1 MEKEQLVNGKW
12 YKAFKS
18 QDYYIKYSEDGS
30 DDTLANCSE
39 YIPQRVGWVHS
50 YTGGSCGLIEDL
62 TLVKI
67 SEIAKY
73 LPEGHPDL
81 KKLEKGYSIW

>member
-30 DDTLANCSE
+30 YDTTANCSE
-39 YIPQRVGWVHS
+39 YIPQRGVHS
-50 YTGGSCGLIEDL
+50 YTGGGCGLIEHL
-62 TLVKI
+62 TPVKI

-81 KKLEKGYSIW
+81 KQLKKSYSIW

>member
-18 QDYYIKYSEDGS
+18 QNYYIKYSEDGS
-30 DDTLANCSE
+30 YDTIANCSE
-39 YIPQRVGWVHS
+39 YISQRGVHS

-62 TLVKI
+62 TPVKI

-73 LPEGHPDL
+73 LPEGHSDL
-81 KKLEKGYSIW
+81 KQLKKSYSIW

>member
-18 QDYYIKYSEDGS
+18 QNYYIKYSEEKS
-30 DDTLANCSE
+30 SDTLAKCSE
-39 YIPQRVGWVHS
+39 YIIKRGAHS
-50 YTGGSCGLIEDL
+50 NTGGSCGLIEDL
-62 TLVKI
+62 TPVKI

-81 KKLEKGYSIW
+81 KQLKKSYSIW